1 MTGASRGIGREVVLA
16 LAAAGHEVVA
26 NARSL
31 ADLEE
36 TAAAAEGKV
45 HAVAADVGD
54 VEDCRAL
61 PDRAAEVLGGP
72 VEILVHCA
80 GMVIPAPVVRTD
92 LDDWNTTMAVNVTSA
107 LLLSQGVVPPMIEG
121 RWGRIVTVGSLY
133 SRVGAKFSG
142 AYAASKHAVLGLTR
156 VLSLEVAKHGVTAN
170 CVLPG
175 FTDTRML
182 RDEAGR
188 IAEKRGISE
197 DDAVGLFLRGQPLGR
212 PVRPEEVAALVGYLC
227 SEAAAPVTGQALVID
242 GGAHQS
248 T

>member
-1 MTGASRGIGREVVLA
+1 M
-16 LAAAGHEVVA
+16 
-26 NARSL
+26 
-31 ADLEE
+31 
-36 TAAAAEGKV
+36 
-45 HAVAADVGD
+45 
-54 VEDCRAL
+54 
-61 PDRAAEVLGGP
+61 
-72 VEILVHCA
+72 
-80 GMVIPAPVVRTD
+80 
-92 LDDWNTTMAVNVTSA
+92 
-107 LLLSQGVVPPMIEG
+107 
-121 RWGRIVTVGSLY
+121 
-133 SRVGAKFSG
+133 GAKFSG